1 MKKPTKAQIAQE
13 NVSRLASI
21 GIGSM
26 EVETLRAAREAALRD
41 LRKARREWRGREND
55 GADIDEHECVRGPR
69 ADYDRLASGHKN
81 AHARYQREVKRYREW
96 LADVNGGAA

>member
-1 MKKPTKAQIAQE
+1 MNKPSKAAIDHE
-13 NVSRLASI
+13 NTSRLASI

-41 LRKARREWRGREND
+41 LRRARRECRED
-55 GADIDEHECVRGPR
+55 DACPDIDEHEDVRGPLDEY
-69 ADYDRLASGHKN
+69 AMLARGYKN

-96 LADVNGGAA
+96 LAEVNGDTR